1 MIPRTLIF
9 TGDLGAGKTLSAV
22 ALALIWSHQGN
33 VPVLANFPV
42 EGGQLIQGLEDW
54 KKIVDYRESGS
65 VVILDEASTILD
77 SRTSQT
83 KAQVKFTQFLQF
95 LRKMRCIII
104 FTVPEIDLV
113 DIRVRRR
120 ISYHVHVSRIK
131 GKMVWDVYDGQGIF
145 LYSKI
150 IKLEVINLFHQ
161 FYDSYEL
168 VEEVE
173 LPSDLKSLFGDLR
186 NRSLDN

>member
-1 MIPRTLIF
+1 MIPRALIF

-22 ALALIWSHQGN
+22 ALAMIWSYQGN

-42 EGGQLIQGLEDW
+42 KGGERIECLEDW
-54 KKIVDYRESGS
+54 KKIVSYRESGS

-83 KAQVKFTQFLQF
+83 KAHVKFTQFLQF
-95 LRKMRCIII
+95 LRKMRCIIM
-104 FTVPEIDLV
+104 FTVPEIELV
-113 DIRVRRR
+113 DVRVRRR

-150 IKLEVINLFHQ
+150 IKLDAINEFHQ

-173 LPSDLKSLFGDLR
+173 LPTDLKSLFGDLH
-186 NRSLDN
+186 SC